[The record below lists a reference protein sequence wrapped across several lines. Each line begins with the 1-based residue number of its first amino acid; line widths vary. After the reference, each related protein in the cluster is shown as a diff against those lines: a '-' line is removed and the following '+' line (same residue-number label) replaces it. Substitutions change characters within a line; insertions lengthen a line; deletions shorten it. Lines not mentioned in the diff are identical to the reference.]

1 MAFSMHAATVPV
13 FVRALSSLR
22 GVLQL
27 GEAFA
32 NERGLAPE
40 VLLQQRLIVDMLPLL
55 RQVQIATDMAKN
67 GCARLAGVDP
77 LPFPDEETDFAGL
90 YARLDRCI
98 EYVRGFSAEQLDGG
112 ETRTVAFNSRGGE
125 LRFQGDDYLRGY
137 LLPNLFFHCSIAYAI
152 LRANGVPLGKL
163 DFLGAR
169 KS

>member
-1 MAFSMHAATVPV
+1 MAMSMHAATVPV
-13 FVRALSSLR
+13 FVRALSNLR
-22 GVLQL
+22 GVLQA
-27 GEAFA
+27 GEAYA
-32 NERGLAPE
+32 KERGIAPD
-40 VLLQQRLIVDMLPLL
+40 VLLQQRLIADMLPLV

-98 EYVRGFSAEQLDGG
+98 EHVGGFTVAQLDGS
-112 ETRTVAFNSRGGE
+112 ESREVAFNTRGGE
-125 LRFQGDDYLRGY
+125 LRFQGEDYLRFY

-152 LRANGVPLGKL
+152 LRETGAPLGKL

-169 KS
+169 